1 MVNNDHR
8 AGKRGLTRDRLAGI
22 AHEYVSENGLD
33 ALTMRRLAAAAGVTP
48 GALYKH
54 LRDRKDLQ
62 RAMADTI
69 FRAVDLSDIDLDNA
83 DVAQTLICCQRIRA
97 AILRFR
103 EGGRVVAGSYS
114 PSPETLRVSRT
125 LTTLLDSVVLPQFS
139 VGEIVLVLRSYIT
152 GFVIEEQAYL
162 ELRNAG
168 EWEPLVARIS
178 TDDQARPE
186 GADDILAIM
195 TGDRD
200 LRFTAGLRAVLDGKV
215 RGSMN
220 LAAVVHN

>member
-1 MVNNDHR
+1 
-8 AGKRGLTRDRLAGI
+8 
-22 AHEYVSENGLD
+22 
-33 ALTMRRLAAAAGVTP
+33 
-48 GALYKH
+48 
-54 LRDRKDLQ
+54 
-62 RAMADTI
+62 MADTI